1 MKNGKFIEGTLIK
14 GKDLKG
20 EILCKVIS
28 EDMIMQGF
36 QYKMGMNEDVKP
48 LATRGSCKAGLH
60 FCLIKDV
67 YWYLGYGSKL
77 ALISI
82 PDDDDVYVDD
92 DKFRTHRLD
101 IKKIMPLGEVA
112 TWMYLCKNG
121 LDVTAGNNA
130 VRYAVKNRYLEVVEY
145 LHQNGEDITA
155 DDNYAVRLAARSG
168 YLDIVKYLY
177 ENGVDITV
185 GNNYAVVCAADNG
198 HLEVVKYLHQN
209 GEDITAGNNYAV
221 VCAADNGHLEV
232 VKYLHQNGADVTAD
246 DNYAVRCAAKNG
258 HLEIVKYLHENG
270 ADITADD
277 NYAVKWAARNGYLEV
292 VKYLQANM

>member
-82 PDDDDVYVDD
+82 PDDDVYVDD

-121 LDVTAGNNA
+121 L
-130 VRYAVKNRYLEVVEY
+130 
-145 LHQNGEDITA
+145 
-155 DDNYAVRLAARSG
+155 
-168 YLDIVKYLY
+168 
-177 ENGVDITV
+177 
-185 GNNYAVVCAADNG
+185 
-198 HLEVVKYLHQN
+198 
-209 GEDITAGNNYAV
+209 
-221 VCAADNGHLEV
+221 
-232 VKYLHQNGADVTAD
+232 DVTAD